1 MIINEFILTRV
12 AQFLLGTI
20 YTIQN

>member
-12 AQFLLGTI
+12 AQILLGTI